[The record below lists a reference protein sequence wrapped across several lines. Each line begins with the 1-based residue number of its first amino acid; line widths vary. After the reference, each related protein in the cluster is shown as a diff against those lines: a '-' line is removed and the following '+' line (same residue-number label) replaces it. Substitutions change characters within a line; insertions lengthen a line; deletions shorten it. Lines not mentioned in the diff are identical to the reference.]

1 MKPIEVVMS
10 VAGRDKNSLL
20 AVIGECDGFVLVA
33 DGKARPLERPK
44 RKNSR
49 HLISTGR
56 SLNEKEIVSNKSLR
70 RALKHCEL

>member
-1 MKPIEVVMS
+1 MKPYDIVIS
-10 VAGRDKNSLL
+10 AAGRDKDSLL
-20 AVIGECDGFVLVA
+20 AVIGKCDGYVLVA

-49 HLISTGR
+49 HLVFTGR
-56 SLNEKEIVSNKSLR
+56 SLNEEEIISNKSLR